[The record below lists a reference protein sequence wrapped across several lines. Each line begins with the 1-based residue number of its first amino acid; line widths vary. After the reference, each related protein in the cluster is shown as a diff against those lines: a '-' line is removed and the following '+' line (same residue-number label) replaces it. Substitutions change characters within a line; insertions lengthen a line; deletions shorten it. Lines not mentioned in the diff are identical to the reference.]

1 MKIILLQI
9 GKTTENYLLE
19 GINKYTK
26 RINHYSNFEII
37 TINPGKTN
45 SQNNIQQIKKQDS
58 DLLISKIENN
68 DFVVL
73 LDEQGKELS
82 SVNFAAYLENHLLKS
97 TKRLVFV
104 IGGAYGFSD
113 ELYKRADYTLSLSK
127 LTFSHQMVRLF
138 FVEQIYRAFTIIK
151 GESYHHS

>member
-97 TKRLVFV
+97 T
-104 IGGAYGFSD
+104 
-113 ELYKRADYTLSLSK
+113 TLGVCHWWGLW
-127 LTFSHQMVRLF
+127 L
-138 FVEQIYRAFTIIK
+138 
-151 GESYHHS
+151 